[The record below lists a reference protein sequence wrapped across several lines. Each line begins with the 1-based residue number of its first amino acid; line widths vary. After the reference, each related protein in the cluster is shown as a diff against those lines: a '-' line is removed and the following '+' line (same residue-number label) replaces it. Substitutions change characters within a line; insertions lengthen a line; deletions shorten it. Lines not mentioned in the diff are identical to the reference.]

1 MIVGLGV
8 DLVDIPRVERM
19 VARFGER
26 VLSRLFTDGERRYAT
41 ERSLP
46 AASLAVRIA
55 AKEAT
60 YKALSGNDLAR
71 AIGWRDIEVVNA
83 WDGSPS
89 IELHGI
95 AKERAEQLGVSRVLV
110 TLSHTHLGAVA
121 VVVCESGR

>member
-19 VARFGER
+19 VARFGGR

-89 IELHGI
+89 IELHGL
-95 AKERAEQLGVSRVLV
+95 ARERAAQMGVSRILV

-121 VVVCESGR
+121 VVICESDK